1 MGQRN
6 QLFVIAKINGQY
18 RGLAAI
24 HHLCINT
31 LRILQSSANRIALS
45 HELRHAARL
54 KEEDWS
60 RKIGFAKVSVADIPF
75 PFILTCLVVGAGL
88 RAKDSYHARVHNF
101 PFHLSF
107 DGSDNNDG
115 ITVFDVTEVTQV
127 RYCFVSLD
135 SSDSDEEE
143 GGAPS
148 KPPAMTPLTGP
159 QYLWG
164 YCRKDDQSN
173 QEKFKDPVKNFQALP
188 LIDGRALHSA
198 WPDNS
203 WRITVQ
209 DGGESKW
216 TRVEQVVAVE
226 TSPSFDNPRHSMLS
240 ADPLIT
246 EEEISRQKESN
257 SVDAEISSLKA
268 SSLVKVLNS
277 AIASSPSE
285 LPQIFE
291 RASLLS
297 DLYPAAKSKLYA
309 DPIDV
314 SNSSSVRRILSSI
327 LRKENT
333 IDLGPFE
340 LTTEKILKV
349 LEESSQDSIDVNSLN
364 FSGNLNITESFLKEI
379 LIKFPRL
386 ETLYLLNTPQ
396 ISLEKIG
403 LLRGTTIQLY
413 DTELLA
419 LPFVKED
426 DGMRHGFNKSEPRL
440 IPLYGYIK
448 PVINQMIMME
458 CCDTKLASRDTDG
471 GLNIDS
477 TFDKGSLLNNFGR
490 YHVCIPFGEVNLKP
504 SALIAGIAQYVHYV
518 MKQQPYLDIAVMNP
532 PAPNIAK
539 QLAMTHINTISDYL
553 YRTPNDSWSLSHIGG
568 WWKKYSKIAPGEW
581 TLAVIGETDSW
592 DGPREECAKVRCA
605 FLRAAPPTDT
615 EDSTLGSYV
624 PKFIIRD
631 FRGFLDSIIPD
642 TSDQQQILGIWNRAV
657 EPTTPSSA
665 LKLSGR
671 QEVESLMRALV
682 YPVNDPGELENPGT
696 TSSRSASRA
705 SSISID

>member
-1 MGQRN
+1 MGG
-6 QLFVIAKINGQY
+6 NG
-18 RGLAAI
+18 GPAAI
-24 HHLCINT
+24 HHQSLYGVTALEACINI
-31 LRILQSSANRIALS
+31 LRILQSPANRIALS

-75 PFILTCLVVGAGL
+75 PFILTCLVIGAGL
-88 RAKDSYHARVHNF
+88 RAKDSYHARIHNL
-101 PFHLSF
+101 PFNLSF

-143 GGAPS
+143 GGAPP

-164 YCRKDDQSN
+164 YYRKDDQSN
-173 QEKFKDPVKNFQALP
+173 QESFKNLVKNFQALP

-216 TRVEQVVAVE
+216 TRVEQVVAE
-226 TSPSFDNPRHSMLS
+226 G
-240 ADPLIT
+240 
-246 EEEISRQKESN
+246 EISGQKESN
-257 SVDAEISSLKA
+257 FVDSEISSLRA
-268 SSLVKVLNS
+268 SSLVKIL
-277 AIASSPSE
+277 
-285 LPQIFE
+285 E

-297 DLYPAAKSKLYA
+297 DFYLAAKSKLYA

-314 SNSSSVRRILSSI
+314 SNSSSARRTLSSI
-327 LRKENT
+327 FRKENI

-340 LTTEKILKV
+340 LTTEQILEV
-349 LEESSQDSIDVNSLN
+349 LEEASQDSIDVISLN

-379 LIKFPRL
+379 FIKFPRL

-396 ISLEKIG
+396 ISLEKKIG

-426 DGMRHGFNKSEPRL
+426 DGMRHGFNKFELRL

-448 PVINQMIMME
+448 PVINQMIIMAY
-458 CCDTKLASRDTDG
+458 CDTKLAPRDTDG

-477 TFDKGSLLNNFGR
+477 MFDKGILLNNFGR
-490 YHVCIPFGEVNLKP
+490 DHVCIPFGGVNLKL

-518 MKQQPYLDIAVMNP
+518 MKQQPYLDIAVMNA
-532 PAPNIAK
+532 PASNIAK
-539 QLAMTHINTISDYL
+539 QLAMPHSFEDNENSFAVNTISDYL

-568 WWKKYSKIAPGEW
+568 WWKKYSKIVPGEW
-581 TLAVIGETDSW
+581 TLAVIGETASW
-592 DGPREECAKVRCA
+592 DGPREECAKVRYA
-605 FLRAAPPTDT
+605 FVSAAPPTDT
-615 EDSTLGSYV
+615 EDSTLDSYV

-642 TSDQQQILGIWNRAV
+642 TSDQQQILEIWNRAV

-682 YPVNDPGELENPGT
+682 YPVNDTGELENPGT
-696 TSSRSASRA
+696 ISSRSASRA